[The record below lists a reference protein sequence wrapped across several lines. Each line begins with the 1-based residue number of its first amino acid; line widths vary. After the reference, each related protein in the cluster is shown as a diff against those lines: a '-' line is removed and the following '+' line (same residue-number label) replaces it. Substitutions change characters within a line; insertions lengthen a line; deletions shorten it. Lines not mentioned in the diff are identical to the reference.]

1 MSGLLEYSWKILE
14 LHLGIM
20 GDLVH
25 WARGGVS
32 HIAEDG
38 EHHTSAEDAVGSN
51 HDGVV
56 CDDDDDGDGD
66 DGQRRKTW

>member
-1 MSGLLEYSWKILE
+1 
-14 LHLGIM
+14 M

-66 DGQRRKTW
+66 DGQRRRTW